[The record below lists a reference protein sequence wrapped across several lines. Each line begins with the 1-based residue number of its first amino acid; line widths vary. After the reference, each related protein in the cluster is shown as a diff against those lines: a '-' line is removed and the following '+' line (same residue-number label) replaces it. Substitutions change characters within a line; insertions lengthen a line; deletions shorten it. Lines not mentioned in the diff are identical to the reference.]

1 MNKIIIYEN
10 KKTKIRGY
18 RELPISF
25 IDLWKVGSII
35 YDESSKEE
43 CEIIEIVDTHD
54 EAKSKVDEYNKING
68 YRTTKL
74 TNRELNKLME
84 ERFLRLNF
92 HYKKRPS
99 LSSQVKELRKR
110 ICDLTLNEI
119 EIRSMFNIDIDD
131 LNIYN
136 IINSFTK
143 IIVNGKNI
151 STKIIKRKTDNTL
164 SYNSISKYIKED
176 IKSLEVILSIVD
188 SKYKVSI
195 ENDEIILFKNSKEY
209 TLEIMHELDFKYI
222 LDRLPKYMALK
233 KKV

>member
-35 YDESSKEE
+35 YNESFNEE
-43 CEIIEIVDTHD
+43 CKIIDIVDSQD
-54 EAKSKVDEYNKING
+54 IAKSKVDEYNKING
-68 YRTTKL
+68 YRTTKY
-74 TNRELNKLME
+74 TSREINKIIE
-84 ERFLRLNF
+84 KRILRSNYCF
-92 HYKKRPS
+92 KKRPS
-99 LSSQVKELRKR
+99 LTPQVKELRKR
-110 ICDLTLNEI
+110 ICDLSLNEI
-119 EIRSMFNIDIDD
+119 EIHSMFNIDIDD

-151 STKIIKRKTDNTL
+151 STKIIKRKTYNTL

-176 IKSLEVILSIVD
+176 IKNLEVILSIVD

-195 ENDEIILFKNSKEY
+195 K
-209 TLEIMHELDFKYI
+209 
-222 LDRLPKYMALK
+222 
-233 KKV
+233 